1 MESIL
6 HLHPTAKGWLLGSQL
21 RSCIDAYA
29 DHLKRGGYATTTTH
43 EHMLCLAHL
52 ARWMRQS
59 RCEVEELDEAA
70 VGRFLNEHLPD
81 CDCPQ
86 PVCRNRRDLSDTCS
100 HLLRV
105 LRDKGVIAKPATEGG
120 PIEEELHGF
129 DAYMNRVRG
138 LAEGTR
144 QDRTRIVRR
153 LLTECFADQPVVI
166 STLQPAG
173 VREFLAKELERRG
186 STSHASALASAL
198 RAYFRYR
205 TACGDQV
212 APLLGVIASP
222 AHWSLA
228 SLPRSLTDEE
238 IERLL
243 ASFTPDLPSPR
254 RGYAMV
260 RCALDLGLRSSE
272 IAKLA
277 LTDIDWQA
285 GTLRLRRTKSRRED
299 ILPLPPTTGEAIAAY
314 LRLER
319 PASVNPA
326 VFVRHMAPYDVP
338 IGPDA
343 VRKAIRLAYRRIGL
357 THGRTHALRHTLARH
372 LVESGGSIKE
382 VADVLRHRSLNTSL
396 IYAKLDSRSL
406 GAVALPWPGS
416 AT

>member
-1 MESIL
+1 MDSIL
-6 HLHPTAKGWLLGSQL
+6 HLDPIPESWLFASHLAPY
-21 RSCIDAYA
+21 IDAYA
-29 DHLKRGGYATTTTH
+29 DHLKRGGYATTTAHT
-43 EHMLCLAHL
+43 HMLCLAHL
-52 ARWMRQS
+52 ARWMHQS
-59 RCEVEELDEAA
+59 HCAAEELDEAA
-70 VGRFLNEHLPD
+70 VGRFLNEHLPR

-86 PVCRNRRDLSDTCS
+86 PVCRDRHDLSTTCA

-105 LRDKGVIAKPATEGG
+105 LRDRDVIAKPTAKIG
-120 PIEEELHGF
+120 PVDEELNSF
-129 DAYMNRVRG
+129 DAYMIRVRG

-144 QDRTRIVRR
+144 RNRVRIVQR
-153 LLTECFADQPVVI
+153 LLMAHFSDQPVAI
-166 STLQPAG
+166 STLQPAD
-173 VREFLAKELERRG
+173 VREFLAAEFERG
-186 STSHASALASAL
+186 DSASHASALVSAL

-212 APLLGVIASP
+212 ATLLGVIASP

-228 SLPRSLTDEE
+228 SLPGSLTDEE

-243 ASFTPDLPSPR
+243 ASFTPGLPSPR

-260 RCALDLGLRSSE
+260 RCALDLGLRVGE

-277 LTDIDWQA
+277 LADIDWQA

-299 ILPLPPTTGEAIAAY
+299 LLPLPPTAGTAIAAH
-314 LRLER
+314 LRFER
-319 PASVNPA
+319 PTSTNPA

-343 VRKAIRLAYRRIGL
+343 VGKVIGRAYRRIGL
-357 THGRTHALRHTLARH
+357 THGRTHALRHALARH

-396 IYAKLDSRSL
+396 IYAKLDSRRL